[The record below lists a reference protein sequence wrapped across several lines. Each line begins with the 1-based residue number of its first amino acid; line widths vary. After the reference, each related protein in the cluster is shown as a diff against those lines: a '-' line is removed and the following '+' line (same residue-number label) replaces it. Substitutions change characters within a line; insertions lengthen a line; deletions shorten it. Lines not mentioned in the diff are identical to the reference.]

1 MNLLAWGSAC
11 SKLIQSLEQTKPQ
24 PFMSPAPGEA
34 LSLVWAWCPSSHGV
48 REAVLCYKVSGSIPA
63 RLLPPPEWPC
73 GAVKEAGWKSAH
85 FSLLQ
90 AYLESFYKFCKALGG
105 TTADAMCPILEVGLE
120 TPVVILTQ
128 HSAHISDARDIVQ
141 HPRAA

>member
-1 MNLLAWGSAC
+1 M
-11 SKLIQSLEQTKPQ
+11 
-24 PFMSPAPGEA
+24 
-34 LSLVWAWCPSSHGV
+34 
-48 REAVLCYKVSGSIPA
+48 LCYKVSGSI
-63 RLLPPPEWPC
+63 LLPPPEWPC

-141 HPRAA
+141 HPSAA